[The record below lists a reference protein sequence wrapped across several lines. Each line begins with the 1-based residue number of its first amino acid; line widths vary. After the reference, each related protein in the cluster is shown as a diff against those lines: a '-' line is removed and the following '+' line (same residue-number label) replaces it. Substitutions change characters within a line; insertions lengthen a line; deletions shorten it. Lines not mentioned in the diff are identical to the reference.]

1 MKATSDNL
9 TPERRA
15 ETDALAALPDNQISM
30 RDIPEQREWSDA
42 RRGALFRPAKH
53 ERVMKIQRMSDL
65 EAEMRKV
72 ARGEITAPPDAPLPS
87 VDSTEA
93 LDRNQS
99 GIVSRLCKFKL
110 NASCSVNCM
119 VAIITRVVCTHGTK
133 IEHPSWAC
141 DYLSLAG

>member
-1 MKATSDNL
+1 MTKAKNPRWGSSLDEFL
-9 TPERRA
+9 DE
-15 ETDALAALPDNQISM
+15 E
-30 RDIPEQREWSDA
+30 
-42 RRGALFRPAKH
+42 GKH
-53 ERVMKIQRMSDL
+53 ERAMKIQRMSDL